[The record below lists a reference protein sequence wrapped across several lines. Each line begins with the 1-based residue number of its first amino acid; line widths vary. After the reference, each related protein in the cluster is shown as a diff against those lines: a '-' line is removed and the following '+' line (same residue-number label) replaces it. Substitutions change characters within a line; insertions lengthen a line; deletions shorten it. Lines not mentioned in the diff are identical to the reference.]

1 MNKKRIELLKACR
14 YYHGEEDSP
23 FEERLSVCNSLD
35 LRKELELKHWFWTYE
50 QIWVGSHYSSK
61 NYLQQI
67 EEEGKQLNLENLL
80 PKDNT
85 PLSLKALLHNRHLK
99 DGGTLESFKLLYKE
113 YRQSK

>member
-1 MNKKRIELLKACR
+1 MNKKRIELLRTCR

-85 PLSLKALLHNRHLK
+85 PLSLKGSPSQSSPQGRR
-99 DGGTLESFKLLYKE
+99 DFGKL
-113 YRQSK
+113 

>member
-67 EEEGKQLNLENLL
+67 EEEGRQLNLENLL

>member
-1 MNKKRIELLKACR
+1 MNKKRIELLRTCR

-23 FEERLSVCNSLD
+23 LE

-99 DGGTLESFKLLYKE
+99 DGGTLESFKLLYNCIKCCFL
-113 YRQSK
+113 SSF